1 MNSATDE
8 GPARFP
14 RSGDNDLTRIT
25 MATARNTRRKPAQKN
40 MKKTVL
46 KYTMIV
52 AAVGIVSFAVLVGA
66 VVLHYSSDLPQV
78 SSLKDYK
85 PSIVTTVYSA
95 DGQKVTEFFKE
106 RRIIVNMDELPDM
119 LVQAFISAEDSRF
132 YSHSGVDLISI
143 VRAFFRNLVA
153 GGIVQGGS
161 TITQQVAKS
170 FFLSPER
177 TYQRKIKEAILAYR
191 IDKSFSKDDILFLYL
206 NQIYLGHGSY
216 GVQAAAETYFG
227 RPAKELTLA
236 ECALLAG
243 LPQAP
248 SRYSPVV
255 NPDLAK
261 QRQIYVLKRMAV
273 EGYITNEEADKA
285 MAEPIDVNVKGRSKP
300 GFNSKAP
307 FYTEYV
313 RSYIEK
319 KYGEEALYEQ
329 GLKIYTSM
337 DLSMQINAQEE
348 IARGLRNLDKRQ
360 GFRGPIGTVSSA
372 EVGNFIEKIKK
383 DLILKPL
390 SIGRSLEAVVTK
402 VDEARREMTVSLG
415 DDIGVVSLAGV
426 NWVQMP
432 DFDDPESGEP
442 RTKPGFLPGDIVL
455 VHVTGVK
462 SQGLSSASEATVVQG
477 ENSDFT
483 ETEESAVKYQKVW
496 SLTLD
501 QLPSSEAALVCLEA
515 ETGAVKAM
523 VGGRNFEESQFN
535 RAIQARRQPGSAFK
549 PVIYAAALDKGYTA
563 ASVIIDSPVIYQG
576 GDDDFAWKPK
586 NFERK
591 FNGPTLLHDALTRSM
606 NIITIKILQD
616 IGVSYVTDYAKQ
628 LGITSALTQD
638 LSLALGSSGV
648 SLLELTNAY
657 AVFANQGTLVEPT
670 FITRIEDRN
679 GNVLEEAQPSRQR
692 VIDATTAYVMTRILE
707 NVIQNGTG
715 KSVKSLGRPAAGKT
729 GSTNSYNDAWFI
741 GYTPRYI
748 AGVWVGNDAKASLG
762 GGETGSR
769 VAAPIWLGFMQR
781 SLRGQPAENFDA
793 PDGVEMKMVDSKTG
807 LLPGPGTE
815 KTTKVWFKKG
825 TAPMEKSQ
833 APEQT
838 GDPSQLF
845 KDNL

>member
-1 MNSATDE
+1 MRPS
-8 GPARFP
+8 
-14 RSGDNDLTRIT
+14 
-25 MATARNTRRKPAQKN
+25 RKPQRKPVKKN
-40 MKKTVL
+40 VKKTIL
-46 KYTMIV
+46 KVTLIT
-52 AAVGIVSFAVLVGA
+52 AAVGLVAFIILFSA
-66 VVLHYSSDLPQV
+66 VVMHYSADLPQV

-85 PSIVTTVYSA
+85 PSVVTTVYST
-95 DGQKVTEFFKE
+95 DGQKVCEFFKE
-106 RRIIVNMDELPDM
+106 RRIVVNMSELPDK
-119 LVQAFISAEDSRF
+119 LIQAFISAEDSRF
-132 YSHSGVDLISI
+132 YSHGGVDFISI
-143 VRAFFRNLVA
+143 IRAFSRNFVA
-153 GGIVQGGS
+153 GSIVQGGS

-261 QRQIYVLKRMAV
+261 QRQIYVLKRMAI
-273 EGYITNEEADKA
+273 EGYITNDESEKA
-285 MAEPIDVNVKGRSKP
+285 MAEPLEVNSKGRSKP

-307 FYTEYV
+307 FYSEYV

-337 DLSMQINAQEE
+337 DLDMQIAAQEE
-348 IARGLRNLDKRQ
+348 IAKGLKNIGKRQ
-360 GFRGPIGTVSSA
+360 GFKGPIGTLSSEEMGA
-372 EVGNFIEKIKK
+372 YIEKIRK
-383 DLILKPL
+383 DVVLRPIA
-390 SIGRSLEAVVTK
+390 IGRSLEGVVTK
-402 VDEARREMTVSLG
+402 VDDARKEMTVSLG
-415 DDIGVVSLAGV
+415 DDTGVVSLVGV
-426 NWVQMP
+426 SLAQMA
-432 DFDDPESGEP
+432 DFNDPESGEP
-442 RTKPGFLPGDIVL
+442 RTKAGFLPGDIVL
-455 VHVTGVK
+455 VHVNGLK
-462 SQGLSSASEATVVQG
+462 IQGLSSSSDLPDTQG
-477 ENSDFT
+477 ADSDFSES
-483 ETEESAVKYQKVW
+483 ETTGVKNKRVW
-496 SLTLD
+496 SLVLD
-501 QLPSSEAALVCLEA
+501 QLPSSEAALVCIEA

-523 VGGRNFEESQFN
+523 VGGKNFAESQFN
-535 RAIQARRQPGSAFK
+535 RAIQAKRQPGSAFK
-549 PVIYAAALDKGYTA
+549 PIIYAAALDKGYTA

-606 NIITIKILQD
+606 NIITVKILQD
-616 IGVSYVTDYAKQ
+616 IGVDAAIDYARQ
-628 LGITSALTQD
+628 LGITSQLSSD

-648 SLLELTNAY
+648 SLLELVNAY
-657 AVFANQGTLVEPT
+657 AVFDNLGTLVEPT

-679 GNVLEEAQPSRQR
+679 GKVLEESQPYKKR

-707 NVIQNGTG
+707 SVIQNGTG
-715 KSVKSLGRPAAGKT
+715 KSVKSIGRPAAGKT
-729 GSTNSYNDAWFI
+729 GSTNSYNDAWFV
-741 GYTPRYI
+741 GYTPQI
-748 AGVWVGNDAKASLG
+748 VTGVWVGNDAKASLG
-762 GGETGSR
+762 GGETGSKA
-769 VAAPIWLGFMQR
+769 AAPIWLGFMQR
-781 SLRGQPAENFDA
+781 ALRGKPAEEFNV
-793 PDGVEMKMVDSKTG
+793 PDGVEMKTVDSKTG

-815 KTTKVWFKKG
+815 KTTNVWFKKG
-825 TAPMEKSQ
+825 TAPTEKS
-833 APEQT
+833 AGVEE
-838 GDPSQLF
+838 GSDPAQLF

>member
-1 MNSATDE
+1 
-8 GPARFP
+8 
-14 RSGDNDLTRIT
+14 
-25 MATARNTRRKPAQKN
+25 MAAAQKKRRKPVKRN
-40 MKKTVL
+40 VTKTIL
-46 KYTMIV
+46 KYTLIAAVVGLVSV
-52 AAVGIVSFAVLVGA
+52 AAFVG
-66 VVLHYSSDLPQV
+66 VVVFHYSSDLPQV
-78 SSLKDYK
+78 SSLRDYK

-106 RRIIVNMDELPDM
+106 RRIIVNMDELPDK

-132 YSHSGVDLISI
+132 YSHGGVDLISI
-143 VRAFFRNLVA
+143 VRAFTRNLVA

-191 IDKSFSKDDILFLYL
+191 IDKSFSKDDILYLYL

-261 QRQIYVLKRMAV
+261 QRQVYVLKRMAE
-273 EGYITNEEADKA
+273 EGYITPEEAEKA
-285 MAEPIDVNVKGRSKP
+285 VAEPIEVNERGRSKP

-337 DLSMQINAQEE
+337 DLSMQIAAQDE
-348 IARGLRNLDKRQ
+348 IAKGLRNLDRRQ
-360 GFRGPIGTVSSA
+360 GFRGPVGTVASA
-372 EVGNFIEKIKK
+372 DMGTFIDKIRK
-383 DLILKPL
+383 DLTLKPL
-390 SIGRSLEAVVTK
+390 AVGRSLQGLVTK

-415 DDIGVVSLAGV
+415 DDIGIVSLAGV
-426 NWVQMP
+426 NWGQVR
-432 DFDDPESGEP
+432 DVNDPESGEP

-455 VHVTGVK
+455 VHVTGLK
-462 SQGLSSASEATVVQG
+462 SKGLSSSEPSSG
-477 ENSDFT
+477 LSSDSDFQ
-483 ETEESAVKYQKVW
+483 ETDAFSVKPKNTW
-496 SLTLD
+496 SLVLD

-523 VGGRNFEESQFN
+523 VGGRNFAESQFN

-563 ASVIIDSPVIYQG
+563 ATVIIDSPVIYQG
-576 GDDDFAWKPK
+576 GDDDYTWKPK

-591 FNGPTLLHDALTRSM
+591 FSGPTLLHNALTRSM

-616 IGVSYVTDYAKQ
+616 IGVGYVTDYAKQ
-628 LGITSALTQD
+628 LGIKAPLTQD

-657 AVFANQGTLVEPT
+657 AVFANQGVLVEPT
-670 FITRIEDRN
+670 FITRIEDRS
-679 GNVLEEAQPSRQR
+679 GSVLEESQSYRQK
-692 VIDATTAYVMTRILE
+692 VIDSSTACIMTGILE
-707 NVIQNGTG
+707 NVIQSGTG
-715 KSVKSLGRPAAGKT
+715 QSVKSLGRPAAGKT

-741 GYTPRYI
+741 GYTPSLV
-748 AGVWVGNDAKASLG
+748 AGVWVGNDAQVSLG
-762 GGETGSR
+762 WGETGSR
-769 VAAPIWLGFMQR
+769 AAAPIWLGFMQR
-781 SLRGQPAENFDA
+781 SLSGKPVERFTMTDE
-793 PDGVEMKMVDSKTG
+793 VEMKVVDSKTG
-807 LLPGPGTE
+807 LLPGSGTE
-815 KTTKVWFKKG
+815 STTKVWFKKG
-825 TAPMEKSQ
+825 TSPLEKSS
-833 APEQT
+833 APEQS
-838 GDPSQLF
+838 GDQSQLF

>member
-1 MNSATDE
+1 
-8 GPARFP
+8 
-14 RSGDNDLTRIT
+14 
-25 MATARNTRRKPAQKN
+25 MAAAQKKRRKPVKRSVT
-40 MKKTVL
+40 KTIL
-46 KYTMIV
+46 KSILIAAVVGLVSV
-52 AAVGIVSFAVLVGA
+52 AAFVGVIVF
-66 VVLHYSSDLPQV
+66 HFSSDLPQV

-106 RRIIVNMDELPDM
+106 RRIIVNMDELPDK

-132 YSHSGVDLISI
+132 YSHGGVDLISI
-143 VRAFFRNLVA
+143 VRAFTRNLAA

-177 TYQRKIKEAILAYR
+177 TYQRKVKEAILAYR
-191 IDKSFSKDDILFLYL
+191 IDKSFSKNDILYLYL

-261 QRQIYVLKRMAV
+261 QRQVYVLKRMAE
-273 EGYITNEEADKA
+273 EGYITPEEAEKA
-285 MAEPIDVNVKGRSKP
+285 VAEPIEVNERGRSKP

-337 DLSMQINAQEE
+337 DLSMQIAAQEE
-348 IARGLRNLDKRQ
+348 IAKGLRNLDRRQ
-360 GFRGPIGTVSSA
+360 GFRGPVGTVSSSDM
-372 EVGNFIEKIKK
+372 GSFIDKIKK
-383 DLILKPL
+383 ELVLKPL
-390 SIGRSLEAVVTK
+390 VTGRSLEALVTK
-402 VDEARREMTVSLG
+402 VDETRREMTVSLG
-415 DDIGVVSLAGV
+415 DDIGIVSLAGV
-426 NWVQMP
+426 NWGQIRDVN
-432 DFDDPESGEP
+432 DPESGEP
-442 RTKPGFLPGDIVL
+442 RTKQGFLPGDIVL
-455 VHVTGVK
+455 VHVTGLK
-462 SQGLSSASEATVVQG
+462 RQALSPPPATTTDNSG
-477 ENSDFT
+477 DSDFSEPDT
-483 ETEESAVKYQKVW
+483 FSAKAKNVW
-496 SLTLD
+496 SLVLD

-515 ETGAVKAM
+515 ETGSVKAM
-523 VGGRNFEESQFN
+523 VGGRNFAESQFN

-549 PVIYAAALDKGYTA
+549 PVIYSAALDKGYTA

-576 GDDDFAWKPK
+576 GDDDYAWKPK

-591 FNGPTLLHDALTRSM
+591 FNGPTLLHNALTRSM

-616 IGVSYVTDYAKQ
+616 IGVGYVSDYAKQ
-628 LGITSALTQD
+628 LGIKSPLSQD

-657 AVFANQGTLVEPT
+657 AVFANQGILVEPT
-670 FITRIEDRN
+670 FITRIEDRS
-679 GNVLEEAQPSRQR
+679 GNVLEESQSYRHK
-692 VIDATTAYVMTRILE
+692 VIESSTACIMTRILE
-707 NVIQNGTG
+707 SVIQSGTG
-715 KSVKSLGRPAAGKT
+715 QSVKSLGRPAAGKT
-729 GSTNSYNDAWFI
+729 GSTNNYNDAWFI
-741 GYTPRYI
+741 GYTPGLVT
-748 AGVWVGNDAKASLG
+748 GVWVGNDAQASLG
-762 GGETGSR
+762 WGETGSR
-769 VAAPIWLGFMQR
+769 SAAPIWLGFMQR
-781 SLRGQPAENFDA
+781 SLSGKPVENFAMTED
-793 PDGVEMKMVDSKTG
+793 VEMKIVDSRTG

-815 KTTKVWFKKG
+815 STTKVWFRKG
-825 TAPMEKSQ
+825 TSPMEKSPV
-833 APEQT
+833 PEQS
-838 GDPSQLF
+838 GDASQLF